1 MIMNGKSITSLMMCL
16 LCLVLVSCQ
25 YQYVSGKK
33 LGLRDYPDSV
43 VHINQVDPAYR
54 SHFAAQH
61 GSSFSLRDQRA
72 AFTKANETARTPVNE
87 AAYRPVA
94 TATRRKA
101 SSRGKSASSR
111 RKVTRGRKTTSRA
124 RSSASRQKAKAA
136 SRKKTP
142 ARKPAGRRRR

>member
-1 MIMNGKSITSLMMCL
+1 MNGKSITSLMMCL
-16 LCLVLVSCQ
+16 LCMVLVSCQ

-43 VHINQVDPAYR
+43 VHISQVDPAYR

-87 AAYRPVA
+87 AAYRPVS
-94 TATRRKA
+94 TASRRRA
-101 SSRGKSASSR
+101 VSRGKGASSR
-111 RKVTRGRKTTSRA
+111 RKVARGRKTTVRGRGA
-124 RSSASRQKAKAA
+124 ATRKKGKAA
-136 SRKKTP
+136 SRKKATS
-142 ARKPAGRRRR
+142 RKPARRRRK